1 MISDRGQD
9 ERIVSVVSR
18 VMKLNPG
25 ERETYVRLAC
35 AGDTHLY
42 HEITEA
48 VSGEQRMGDFLRQP
62 LFRLQESAR
71 PFAPGQLVSERFE
84 IIREIGEGGMG
95 VVYEAF
101 DRKRNQPIAIKTA
114 KPGFHQ
120 MLSPEVEGALRV
132 RHPNVCLVNE
142 IHTARTKD
150 GEVDFITMELLRGT
164 TLASRLSSSGTLPVD
179 EALEI
184 ARQLCN
190 GLKAAHA
197 SGIVHGDL
205 KADNIFLCRE
215 ANGKIRAVIT
225 DFGLSGGCSESE
237 AVGGTPR
244 YMAPELWLGAK
255 SSQASDIY
263 ALGVI
268 FHEMVAGHFTPSID
282 AAKPKLDKSEVPRFY
297 SRIVEGC
304 LSIDASRRCSA
315 FSDALQSLAE
325 QKNPWTRRKLLIAGV
340 ASACAAG
347 TSLWWNR
354 DTVENGLHPLPHKR
368 FVALLPW
375 PASFDSQSKPLL
387 AGIIDAIENELA
399 RAEVSD
405 RDLYVISTHQA
416 DIASL
421 GPAELRK
428 LCQSVGANLL
438 LGAFLSGD
446 ERQFQ
451 LRLTV
456 QNALNDTVLRHRQL
470 VSNYAELTGLIPK
483 AVQAAAALLNVRLEQ
498 NLADRLA
505 PPTDSVAALSTF
517 QKAEELKN
525 QTNDAGLESA
535 IDTYKKAIDAD
546 PRYVN
551 AYAKLAIAYSRFH
564 SLHHDSGA
572 LELAQRNAEKA
583 ISLDEKSADAH
594 LALATVFAARGNES
608 QALSEI
614 DEATKADPTNPRTVL
629 WKGQI
634 YTRFHRW
641 TEAEQAF
648 EELKRERPNYW
659 LGYHELGVLLNSQG
673 RYQEALQAF
682 QAAAAAAPGSA
693 LALSNLGALQFKLG
707 NSAQAEISFRKSVAL
722 QPNDVGYSNLA
733 DVLRAQGKYA
743 DAVQFGEQ
751 AVKLNPSEDQNWLG
765 LGDSQALR
773 GKAQQAHDAYIRA
786 ASEVKEQL
794 KTDPTDGS
802 SWVRLALYQ
811 LKSGSAEDAISL
823 LNKADTLGAND
834 VDTDLAKA
842 RVLELLHRRKE
853 ALLLLASCFGRGTT
867 AAEVSCIRDLDNL
880 RKDPQYAQLLKKSAA
895 PGKS

>member
-1 MISDRGQD
+1 MISHRGQD

-48 VSGEQRMGDFLRQP
+48 VDWEQRMGDFLQQP
-62 LFRLQESAR
+62 LFRLQGDAR
-71 PFAPGQLVSERFE
+71 PFATGQVVSDRFE

-101 DRKRNQPIAIKTA
+101 DRKRNQRIAIKSA

-142 IHTARTKD
+142 IHTAQTSD
-150 GEVDFITMELLRGT
+150 GEVDFITMELLQGT
-164 TLASRLSSSGTLPVD
+164 TLASRLSSSGRLPVND
-179 EALEI
+179 ALEI

-197 SGIVHGDL
+197 SGVVHGDL
-205 KADNIFLCRE
+205 KTDNIFLCRE
-215 ANGKIRAVIT
+215 SDGKTRAVIT
-225 DFGLSGGCSESE
+225 DFGLSGGCSDSDT
-237 AVGGTPR
+237 VGGTPR
-244 YMAPELWLGAK
+244 YMAPELWLGER

-268 FHEMVAGHFTPSID
+268 FHEMVTGSFTPSID
-282 AAKPKLDKSEVPRFY
+282 AAKPKLDKSDVPRFY
-297 SRIVEGC
+297 PRMVEGC
-304 LSIDASRRCSA
+304 LSFDPARRLSA
-315 FSDALQSLAE
+315 FSDALQSLE
-325 QKNPWTRRKLLIAGV
+325 QQKNPWTRRKLLISGV
-340 ASACAAG
+340 ATACAAG

-354 DTVENGLHPLPHKR
+354 DTVENRLHPLPHKR

-375 PASFDSQSKPLL
+375 PATSDSQSKPLL

-405 RDLYVISTHQA
+405 RDLYVISAHQA
-416 DIASL
+416 DSAAL

-438 LGAFLSGD
+438 LGAFLTGD
-446 ERQFQ
+446 ERQFR

-456 QNALNDTVLRHRQL
+456 QNALTDTVLRHRQL
-470 VSNYAELTGLIPK
+470 VSTAAELTGLIPK
-483 AVQAAAALLNVRLEQ
+483 AVVAAAALLNVRLEQ
-498 NLADRLA
+498 NLDRLA
-505 PPTDSVAALSTF
+505 PPTDSVIALTAF
-517 QKAEELKN
+517 QKAEELKS
-525 QTNDAGLESA
+525 QPNDMGLESA
-535 IDTYKKAIDAD
+535 IDSYKKAIDAD
-546 PRYVN
+546 PHYVN
-551 AYAKLAIAYSRFH
+551 AYAKLAIAYSRFN

-594 LALATVFAARGNES
+594 LALATVFAAKGNES

-629 WKGQI
+629 WKAQV
-634 YTRFHRW
+634 YRRFHHW
-641 TEAEQAF
+641 TEAEQAY

-659 LGYHELGVLLNSQG
+659 LGYHELGVLLNAQG

-682 QAAAAAAPGSA
+682 QAAAAASPGSA
-693 LALSNLGALQFKLG
+693 LPFTNLGALQFKLG
-707 NSAQAEISFRKSVAL
+707 NFAQAESSFRKSVAL

-743 DAVQFGEQ
+743 DAVQFSQQ
-751 AVKLNPSEDQNWLG
+751 AVKLNPSDDQNWLD
-765 LGDSQALR
+765 LGDAYEALR
-773 GKAQQAHDAYIRA
+773 GKTKQAHEAYLRA
-786 ASEVKEQL
+786 ASEISEQL

-811 LKSGSAEDAISL
+811 LKSGSPNDATSL
-823 LNKADTLGAND
+823 LNKADSLGATD
-834 VDTDLAKA
+834 VDTELAKA

-853 ALLLLASCFGRGTT
+853 ALLVLASCFRRGTT
-867 AAEVSCIRDLDNL
+867 TTEVSCIRDLDKL
-880 RKDPQYAQLLKKSAA
+880 RKDPEYSQLCKRNAV
-895 PGKS
+895 PGRS